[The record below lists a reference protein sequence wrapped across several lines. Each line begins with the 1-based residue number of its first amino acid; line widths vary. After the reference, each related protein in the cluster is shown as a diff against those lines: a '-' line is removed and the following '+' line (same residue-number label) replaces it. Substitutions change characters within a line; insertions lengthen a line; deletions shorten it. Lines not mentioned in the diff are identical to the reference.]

1 MNIIYM
7 IKYRFLAKLKPN
19 IFLITIDSLRADKTF
34 GQNKSSVTP
43 NLDSFISKGTC
54 FTNAFSTADHT
65 GVSWL
70 TILTSLFPINSKIN
84 AYNFNS
90 SINSFVKFFKD
101 NNYKTFCFFPDI
113 SFFNILKE
121 QFDNSI
127 IYDYSNRDSFL
138 RLEGGLAK
146 QIIEKNNS
154 QKSTG
159 PWFNCI
165 HLMDLKY
172 PFVVP
177 VEFNQEKFGK
187 SRQDRMLS
195 FLDKWLGEILQSID
209 FKNSIVIL
217 SSDHGDYLPVTD
229 HNLDEIPTIQNFMR
243 KGKKIFPRLEPTGV
257 RMFEIMKKTTGSIR
271 KKNLEKKLSESEL
284 RSFNNRNQDVL
295 FDEIIHVPLI
305 FVGKDIPK
313 MKTSSLVRHVDILPT
328 TFSLIGLSY
337 NEPDFDGQNLV
348 PIMKGDRTNE
358 LIAYIESGPAN
369 ENLEGEVIGL
379 RSLHYK
385 YFRSRSNP
393 NTMIHLYDLMED
405 PLELHNIA
413 DVKIEIV
420 ENMEAKLQNFLK
432 NDNDQKVDEIT
443 TEDRKKIED
452 ELRKLGYI

>member
-43 NLDSFISKGTC
+43 NLDSFISKGTY

-121 QFDNSI
+121 QFDDSI
-127 IYDYSNRDSFL
+127 IYGYSNRDSFL

-159 PWFNCI
+159 PWFSCI

-229 HNLDEIPTIQNFMR
+229 HNLD
-243 KGKKIFPRLEPTGV
+243 
-257 RMFEIMKKTTGSIR
+257 
-271 KKNLEKKLSESEL
+271 
-284 RSFNNRNQDVL
+284 
-295 FDEIIHVPLI
+295 
-305 FVGKDIPK
+305 
-313 MKTSSLVRHVDILPT
+313 
-328 TFSLIGLSY
+328 
-337 NEPDFDGQNLV
+337 
-348 PIMKGDRTNE
+348 
-358 LIAYIESGPAN
+358 
-369 ENLEGEVIGL
+369 
-379 RSLHYK
+379 
-385 YFRSRSNP
+385 
-393 NTMIHLYDLMED
+393 
-405 PLELHNIA
+405 
-413 DVKIEIV
+413 
-420 ENMEAKLQNFLK
+420 
-432 NDNDQKVDEIT
+432 
-443 TEDRKKIED
+443 
-452 ELRKLGYI
+452 

>member
-1 MNIIYM
+1 M
-7 IKYRFLAKLKPN
+7 LPN

-43 NLDSFISKGTC
+43 NLDSFISEGTC

-127 IYDYSNRDSFL
+127 IYDYSNRDLFL

-195 FLDKWLGEILQSID
+195 FLDKRLGEILQSID

-229 HNLDEIPTIQNFMR
+229 HNLDEIPTIQSFMR

-257 RMFEIMKKTTGSIR
+257 RMFEIMKKTAAGIR
-271 KKNLEKKLSESEL
+271 KKNLEKKLSELEL
-284 RSFNNRNQDVL
+284 RSFNDRNQDVL
-295 FDEIIHVPLI
+295 FDEVIHVPLI

-313 MKTSSLVRHVDILPT
+313 MKISSLVRHVDILPT
-328 TFSLIGLSY
+328 VFSLIGLSY
-337 NEPDFDGQNLV
+337 DESNFDGQNLV
-348 PIMKGDRTNE
+348 PIMKGSKTSD

-369 ENLEGEVIGL
+369 EKLEGKVIGL
-379 RSLHYK
+379 RSLLYK

-393 NTMIHLYDLMED
+393 NDMVHLYDLTHD

-413 DVKIEIV
+413 NVNPQIV
-420 ENMEAKLQNFLK
+420 ENMERQLQNLK
-432 NDNDQKVDEIT
+432 DDHDEKSEQIT
-443 TEDRKKIED
+443 SEERKKIED

>member
-1 MNIIYM
+1 M
-7 IKYRFLAKLKPN
+7 LPN

-43 NLDSFISKGTC
+43 NLDSFISEGTC

-84 AYNFNS
+84 AYNFDS

-121 QFDNSI
+121 QFDDSI

-159 PWFNCI
+159 PWFSCI
-165 HLMDLKY
+165 HIMDLKY

-195 FLDKWLGEILQSID
+195 FLDKRLGEILQSID
-209 FKNSIVIL
+209 FENSIVIL

-229 HNLDEIPTIQNFMR
+229 HDLDEIPTIQNFMR
-243 KGKKIFPRLEPTGV
+243 KGKKIFPRLEPAGV
-257 RMFEIMKKTTGSIR
+257 KMFEIMKKTTGSIR
-271 KKNLEKKLSESEL
+271 KKNLEKKLSELEL
-284 RSFNNRNQDVL
+284 RSFNDRNQDVL

-328 TFSLIGLSY
+328 VSSLIGLSY
-337 NEPDFDGQNLV
+337 DESNFDGQNLV
-348 PIMKGDRTNE
+348 PIMKGSKTSD

-369 ENLEGEVIGL
+369 ENLESKVIGL
-379 RSLHYK
+379 RSLLYK

-393 NTMIHLYDLMED
+393 NDMVHLYDLTHD

-413 DVKIEIV
+413 NVNPQIV
-420 ENMEAKLQNFLK
+420 ENMERQLQNLK
-432 NDNDQKVDEIT
+432 DDHDEKSEQIT
-443 TEDRKKIED
+443 SEERKKIED

>member
-1 MNIIYM
+1 M
-7 IKYRFLAKLKPN
+7 LPN

-43 NLDSFISKGTC
+43 NLDSFISEGTC

-90 SINSFVKFFKD
+90 NINSFVKFFKD

-121 QFDNSI
+121 QFDDSI
-127 IYDYSNRDSFL
+127 IYDYSNRDLFL

-195 FLDKWLGEILQSID
+195 FLDKRLGEILQSID
-209 FKNSIVIL
+209 FENSIVIL

-257 RMFEIMKKTTGSIR
+257 RMFEIMKKTAAGIR
-271 KKNLEKKLSESEL
+271 KKNLEKKLPEFEF
-284 RSFNNRNQDVL
+284 RSFNDRNQDVL

-305 FVGKDIPK
+305 FTGKYIPK
-313 MKTSSLVRHVDILPT
+313 MKISSLVRHVDILPT
-328 TFSLIGLSY
+328 VSSMIGLSY
-337 NEPDFDGQNLV
+337 DESNFDGKNLV
-348 PIMKGDRTNE
+348 PIMKGSKTND

-369 ENLEGEVIGL
+369 ENLESKVIGL
-379 RSLHYK
+379 RSLLYK

-393 NTMIHLYDLMED
+393 NDMVHLYDLTHD

-413 DVKIEIV
+413 NVNPQIV
-420 ENMEAKLQNFLK
+420 ENMERQLQNLK
-432 NDNDQKVDEIT
+432 DDHDEKSEQIT
-443 TEDRKKIED
+443 SEERKKIED